1 MYTTFIHIKPMS
13 KKPMSKF
20 FTDCNDQNTFS
31 LDYVVGIYKKDSY
44 TIDPEFEILARK
56 IVVTLLVG
64 GENQKYSILFD
75 ADKEKERDA
84 EFRKLTKALSK
95 VTS

>member
-1 MYTTFIHIKPMS
+1 LYTTFIRN
-13 KKPMSKF
+13 KPMSKF

-31 LDYVVGIYKKDSY
+31 LDNVVGVRKKDSY
-44 TIDPEFEILARK
+44 TTGTYVVPKFEILARG

-84 EFRKLTKALSK
+84 EFKRLTKALSK